1 MKQVEVFLLWNWFK
15 REYFKF
21 VHKVTHRV
29 TTNSRGWGVTE
40 KSIFQN
46 LWKKEI
52 DGIKK
57 DIKQIYNFLQKHGF
71 TDLKVKILILN
82 ADPNLFLTRLSLKL
96 MWAMLMTCC
105 LETFYSL
112 DFSRTAK
119 LILTK
124 LVTKHPKVKGIQV
137 FLNKGLRP
145 LFRGDNKELIVVNL
159 LKLF

>member
-1 MKQVEVFLLWNWFK
+1 MCSGFYYQLSECTNIQHVVVFRVWRGENVLKQVEVFLLWNWFK

-52 DGIKK
+52 DGVKK

-82 ADPNLFLTRLSLKL
+82 ADPIWFDFILSNSPELKAYVSYADDLLSGNILLSWLFQDR
-96 MWAMLMTCC
+96 
-105 LETFYSL
+105 
-112 DFSRTAK
+112 
-119 LILTK
+119 
-124 LVTKHPKVKGIQV
+124 
-137 FLNKGLRP
+137 
-145 LFRGDNKELIVVNL
+145 
-159 LKLF
+159 